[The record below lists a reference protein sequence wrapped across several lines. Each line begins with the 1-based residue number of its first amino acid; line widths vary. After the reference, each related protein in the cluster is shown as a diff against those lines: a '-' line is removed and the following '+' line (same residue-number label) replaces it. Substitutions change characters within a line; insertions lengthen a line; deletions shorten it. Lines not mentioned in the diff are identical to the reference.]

1 MRKTDAPRHGRD
13 EVSSLRCRIV
23 ELERA
28 VKERQ
33 NMERALRQSEER
45 YRSLVKQSSD
55 GVYLFDPQTAKILEA
70 NDCFLAMLGYNE
82 SEITDLSLYDIIV
95 LPRRLINANID
106 HILKRGR
113 SVVGNRQYRRKDGT
127 LIDVEISSMLVH
139 YGDERVVIVNL
150 RDVSERRKAEKELEA
165 QAARLREQAEL
176 LDVTEDA
183 IMVLDMDGRI
193 IFWNQ
198 GAVDR
203 YGWTKE
209 EAAGKVAYK
218 LLKTVFPGTLRG
230 IMAELFAKG
239 HLEAELVHARK
250 DGTRLVVAS
259 RWTLRR
265 DRRRRPLAIMEVN
278 NDITERK
285 RAEEALQ
292 RAKDELERRVKER
305 TAELEEAN
313 ERLTLELGRRRR
325 IEEMLR
331 KGAER
336 YMNLFQNSPIGLY
349 RTNPEGKILMA
360 NPSLLRMLGFNSFGE
375 LAATS
380 DKSGDSEP
388 TYVTTNISEHL
399 AKVERVRGFDVKWKR
414 PDRSVIHVRE
424 NARAIRAADGTILYY
439 EGTVEDVTERKKAE
453 ERVRLYQRQ
462 LRSLASELS
471 LAEERERRRIATLL
485 HDHIGQILALSRM
498 KLGALIEATRTST
511 TRQALREMRG
521 HIEQAIQ
528 STRSLT
534 FELSPPVLYELGLEA
549 ALEWLGEQVER
560 QHGIKFG
567 FENEPRPKPV
577 RDEIKVFL
585 FTAVRELLMNVAKHA
600 AATTVRISVER
611 SATDIIIGVAD
622 DGVGFSASRAG
633 SYAET
638 NKGFGLFSIQER
650 LHHLGGSMEVKS
662 KRGKG
667 TRVILTAPLDVG
679 RSKRRRNNE
688 DAHPHR

>member
-1 MRKTDAPRHGRD
+1 VDRRSDISALRRRIADLEKTEEERRD
-13 EVSSLRCRIV
+13 
-23 ELERA
+23 
-28 VKERQ
+28 
-33 NMERALRQSEER
+33 MERALRQSEER

-55 GVYLFDPQTAKILEA
+55 GVYLFDPQTARILEA
-70 NDCFLAMLGYNE
+70 NDCFHTMLGYKE
-82 SEITDLSLYDIIV
+82 SETTGLSLYDIVV
-95 LPRRLINANID
+95 LDQKTVDANIG
-106 HILKRGR
+106 HILRQGHSVAGR
-113 SVVGNRQYRRKDGT
+113 RQYRRKDGA
-127 LIDVEISSMLVH
+127 LIDVEISSTLVH
-139 YGDERVVIVNL
+139 YGGERVVIVNI
-150 RDVSERRKAEKELEA
+150 RDVTERRKAERELEA

-183 IMVLDMDGRI
+183 IMVLDMEGCI

-218 LLKTVFPGTLRG
+218 LLKTIFPRTLKD
-230 IMAELFAKG
+230 IMAGLFTKG
-239 HLEAELVHARK
+239 HLEEELTHTRK
-250 DGTRLVVAS
+250 DGTRIVVAS

-265 DRRRRPLAIMEVN
+265 DIRGRPLAIMEVN
-278 NDITERK
+278 NDITEQK
-285 RAEEALQ
+285 RAEEALR
-292 RAKDELERRVKER
+292 RAKDELEQRVRER

-313 ERLTLELGRRRR
+313 ERLTLELGRRHR

-349 RTNPEGKILMA
+349 RANPEGKILMA

-375 LAATS
+375 LAATA
-380 DKSGDSEP
+380 DKSGDYEP
-388 TYVTTNISEHL
+388 TYVTTNIREQL
-399 AKVERVRGFDVKWKR
+399 TKVERVRGFDAKWRR
-414 PDRSVIHVRE
+414 PDKTVIYVRE

-439 EGTVEDVTERKKAE
+439 EGTVEDVTERRKAG

-485 HDHIGQILALSRM
+485 HDHIGQILALSKI
-498 KLGALIEATRTST
+498 KLGALIEATRTKT
-511 TRQALREMRG
+511 TRQALQEMRG
-521 HIEQAIQ
+521 HVEQAIQ

-549 ALEWLGEQVER
+549 ALEWLGEQVEK

-567 FENEPRPKPV
+567 FENEARPKPV

-600 AATTVRISVER
+600 EAMTVKISVER
-611 SATDIIIGVAD
+611 SGTDIIIRVID
-622 DGVGFSASRAG
+622 DGAGFFPSRAG
-633 SYAET
+633 SFAERH
-638 NKGFGLFSIQER
+638 KGFGLFSIQER

-667 TRVILTAPLDVG
+667 TKVTLVAPLDTG
-679 RSKRRRNNE
+679 RPKRRRRNE